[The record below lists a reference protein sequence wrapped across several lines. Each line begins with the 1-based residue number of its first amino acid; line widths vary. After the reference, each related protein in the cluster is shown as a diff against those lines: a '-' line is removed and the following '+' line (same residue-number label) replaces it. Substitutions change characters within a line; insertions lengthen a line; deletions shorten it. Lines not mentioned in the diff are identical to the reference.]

1 MKIEFKKVGFNKKEI
16 TISKQK
22 LNLSGD
28 LKRSGKDLVDFDAKL
43 QGQVSVECS
52 RCGKEFE
59 LDVDEKLDLKLSDG
73 VYRGFDEEVDVIEFY
88 DGSIDMQQLIDSE
101 EASIQLDYN
110 ICKECKEGE
119 KDGSTK
125 ETRKQD

>member
-28 LKRSGKDLVDFDAKL
+28 LKRSKENLVDFDARL
-43 QGQVSVECS
+43 QGSVQVECS
-52 RCGKEFE
+52 RCGKEFG

-73 VYRGFDEEVDVIEFY
+73 VYRGFDEEADVIEFY
-88 DGSIDMQQLIDSE
+88 DGSIDMQEIIDSE
-101 EASIQLDYN
+101 EASIQLDYHL
-110 ICKECKEGE
+110 CQECKEGE
-119 KDGSTK
+119 NDGST
-125 ETRKQD
+125 